1 MTVGN
6 PLLHKSMVSC
16 KRKNILSPDILNK
29 ISTPAYVIDEYLLEK
44 NLKILSY
51 IQNSTNCKILL
62 ALKAFS
68 TSACFP
74 LIKKYL
80 SGVTASSLNEAKLG
94 SEEFGKNVHVY
105 APAYTPQMFKKLLK
119 YSSHIVMNSFT
130 QWKRLKH
137 LAVFSENL
145 EIGIRVNPHYS
156 EVANAKYNPCSTN
169 SRFGVS
175 SDTLKNESL
184 DGISGLHFHAL
195 CQQPFDVLERVWTQI
210 ESKFEQALYQLRW
223 VNLGGGHYLT
233 HPEYDVK
240 KLITFI
246 NKIQNKF
253 DISVYMEPGEA
264 VVYNSGFLVT
274 SILDLGDINPSY
286 AIVDASASAH
296 MPDILEMPYRP
307 TLLNESPMSSST
319 FKYSIGG
326 PTCLS
331 GDIIGD
337 YSFEK
342 KLKIGDKL
350 VLTDMAQYT
359 IVKNTTFN
367 GIELPSI
374 HLLKTDG
381 ELKLIKKFNY
391 ADFKSRVG

>member
-1 MTVGN
+1 MSTRTPKLSTTKIAGKKKAIQN
-6 PLLHKSMVSC
+6 PDV
-16 KRKNILSPDILNK
+16 LNK
-29 ISTPAYVIDEYLLEK
+29 ISTPAYVIDEDLLEK

-51 IQNSTNCKILL
+51 IQNATNCEILL

-74 LIKKYL
+74 LIKRYL

-105 APAYTPQMFKKLLK
+105 SPAYTPATFKKLLN
-119 YSSHIVMNSFT
+119 YSSHIVMNSFA

-137 LAVFSENL
+137 LASLSETL
-145 EIGIRVNPHYS
+145 KIGIRVNPHYS
-156 EVANAKYNPCSTN
+156 EVKNTMYNPCSLS

-175 SDTLKNESL
+175 SETLNSENL

-195 CQQPFDVLERVWTQI
+195 CQQPFEVLERVWSEI
-210 ESKFEQALYQLRW
+210 ESKFEQALYQLSW

-233 HPEYDVK
+233 HPDYDIK
-240 KLITFI
+240 KLITFV
-246 NKIQNKF
+246 NKIQKKYN
-253 DISVYMEPGEA
+253 ISVYMEPGEA
-264 VVYNSGFLVT
+264 VVYKSGFLVT
-274 SILDLGDINPSY
+274 SVLDLGDSNPSY
-286 AIVDASASAH
+286 AIVDVSASAH

-307 TLLNESPMSSST
+307 TILNECSESNNN

-331 GDIIGD
+331 GDIIGN
-337 YSFEK
+337 YSFSD

-367 GIELPSI
+367 GIDLPSI
-374 HLLKTDG
+374 LLLKSDG
-381 ELKLIKKFNY
+381 ELKLIKNFTY
-391 ADFKSRVG
+391 TDFKSRVG